1 MRKIKFR
8 GLSTVS
14 GEWIY
19 GDLIQRTTDF
29 IFPSGVYTTKIYE
42 YLIEI
47 RPETKGQYTG
57 LKDVNGIEIYEG
69 DIVRITNNFQEN
81 EVDYNAQII
90 FKDGGFCAI
99 DGTED
104 NYGVRRYRLLDYG
117 LELEV
122 IGNVHDIPEVL
133 QEVDLSEL

>member
-1 MRKIKFR
+1 MREIKFR

-29 IFPSGVYTTKIYE
+29 IFPAGVYTTKIYE
-42 YLIEI
+42 YLVEI

-57 LKDVNGIEIYEG
+57 LKDKNGTEIYEG
-69 DIVRITNNFQEN
+69 DIVQGGILRMTGGVEMNNER
-81 EVDYNAQII
+81 
-90 FKDGGFCAI
+90 
-99 DGTED
+99 T
-104 NYGVRRYRLLDYG
+104 
-117 LELEV
+117 
-122 IGNVHDIPEVL
+122 NVHFKSGMFKCGRTSLNSFSDRTEVVGNIYENPELL